1 MKIMIQKPSLIRT
14 IYLPY
19 DLAERIEKLAQENKL
34 SWNEV
39 ARQALRNL
47 LEGKE
52 QKLETKVGK
61 N

>member
-1 MKIMIQKPSLIRT
+1 MIQKPSLIRT